1 MGLLSKIL
9 IEELLWRKALAQTVR
24 DKKNQIKIYHGL
36 SILFSVKDEA
46 KFRATLQTFLTYLHI
61 ERAHFLPTLLQITA
75 HDYDN
80 GQHVTVLKQQST
92 LTCTLNHFIES

>member
-46 KFRATLQTFLTYLHI
+46 KFRATL
-61 ERAHFLPTLLQITA
+61 
-75 HDYDN
+75 
-80 GQHVTVLKQQST
+80 
-92 LTCTLNHFIES
+92 